1 VGIDFAKNGYLNE
14 CTMSAN
20 KSKTEINDKDNTPT
34 KVYMLTEFEKT
45 MVEAGLADVTLGKVF
60 SSEDANRI
68 LREWLNQ

>member
-1 VGIDFAKNGYLNE
+1 
-14 CTMSAN
+14 MSAT
-20 KSKTEINDKDNTPT
+20 KSKTEINDEDNASA

-45 MVEAGLADVTLGKVF
+45 IVDAGLADVALGKVF